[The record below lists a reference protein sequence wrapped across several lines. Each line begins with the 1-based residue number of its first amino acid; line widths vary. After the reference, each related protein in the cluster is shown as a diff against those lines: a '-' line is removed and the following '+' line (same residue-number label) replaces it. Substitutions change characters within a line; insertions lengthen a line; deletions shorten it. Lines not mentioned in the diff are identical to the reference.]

1 MDDNQAV
8 TSFLTEEHKQIRRA
22 LDVLRIM
29 IDRVAGGIPTDPHDV
44 NALLI
49 FLHYFGDVLHQTKEE
64 SILFAALKSSK
75 EFGAHAQLKNLI
87 GEHHE
92 DRGLIE
98 KAQFMLFTDNQDE
111 FIASG
116 RKVILLI
123 SEHAHEEEVSLV
135 PLADS
140 ILTQQKADEVRA
152 KLQEAD
158 ARFGLRQRDLL
169 MGMLQHLEEKYI
181 QKAA

>member
-1 MDDNQAV
+1 MDDNQVV
-8 TSFLTEEHKQIRRA
+8 TSFTEEHKQIGRA

-29 IDRVAGGIPTDPHDV
+29 TDRVANGIPTDPHDV

-49 FLHYFGDVLHQTKEE
+49 FLHYFGDVLHQAKEE

-75 EFGAHAQLKNLI
+75 EFDAHPELKTLI

-98 KAQFMLFTDNQDE
+98 KAQFLLFTDNQDE
-111 FIASG
+111 FVSSA

-123 SEHAHEEEVSLV
+123 SEHAHEEEVSLL
-135 PLADS
+135 PLVES
-140 ILTQQKADEVRA
+140 ILTRQKADEVRA

-158 ARFGLRQRDLL
+158 ARFGFRQRDLL
-169 MGMLQHLEEKYI
+169 MGMLQYLEEKYF